1 MTRCDEFGRFGQH
14 VGAKSRMVAFF
25 YDAHPTSWLGNN
37 CVKQLFG
44 NRMRFFTES
53 IHS

>member
-1 MTRCDEFGRFGQH
+1 MNSADLASMSALRAEWLPSFMMSIPRP
-14 VGAKSRMVAFF
+14 V
-25 YDAHPTSWLGNN
+25 LGNN